1 MNPVVEN
8 LRKLM
13 LAEDR
18 WRTVDELARA
28 LRKQFGLPC
37 MANDVREWLR
47 ELSNAEFGYLDQRLR
62 AQPRLVMEFRL
73 LPRVKEEKK

>member
-1 MNPVVEN
+1 MKAVVEN

-18 WRTVDELARA
+18 WRTVDELGRA
-28 LRKQFGLPC
+28 LRKQYGLPC

-47 ELSNAEFGYLDQRLR
+47 ELTEDDVDYMSARKRHASPATEYRLFPG
-62 AQPRLVMEFRL
+62 A
-73 LPRVKEEKK
+73 KSEKK

>member
-1 MNPVVEN
+1 VNPVVEN

-37 MANDVREWLR
+37 MANDVRECLR
-47 ELSNAEFGYLDQRLR
+47 ELTEIGYMSARRRHASPATEYRLFRR
-62 AQPRLVMEFRL
+62 A
-73 LPRVKEEKK
+73 KEEKK